1 MCTKNAHLM
10 VNDMDTIVNKSR
22 RQQCG
27 QGKDFALI
35 NPIDLGD
42 EDLGVR
48 LKGSCISEGKGEREM
63 GIEYIYI
70 YTAPRWNR
78 NPLCPAQ
85 LLRGPRQ
92 CRAQTSREQSKAK
105 CPGWWGSQMCR
116 RKRL

>member
-63 GIEYIYI
+63 GIEYIHIYI
-70 YTAPRWNR
+70 YR
-78 NPLCPAQ
+78 
-85 LLRGPRQ
+85 
-92 CRAQTSREQSKAK
+92 TSVE
-105 CPGWWGSQMCR
+105 
-116 RKRL
+116 